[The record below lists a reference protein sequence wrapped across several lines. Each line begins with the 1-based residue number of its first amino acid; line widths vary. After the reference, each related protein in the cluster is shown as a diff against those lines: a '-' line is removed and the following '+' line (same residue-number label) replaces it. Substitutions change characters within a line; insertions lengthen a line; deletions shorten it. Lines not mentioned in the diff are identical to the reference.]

1 MGKREAPQYKVG
13 RRAEPRACLLHMR
26 IWVHI
31 RRAATSKGLAECL
44 ESVFTRRR
52 SHTGCS
58 ALYAATAKM
67 LYRAVTGACGLATRT
82 DQRAGGER
90 FCTTDD
96 GWGGGRD
103 GAAESL
109 PADLQVECVR
119 TGP

>member
-1 MGKREAPQYKVG
+1 
-13 RRAEPRACLLHMR
+13 MR

-52 SHTGCS
+52 SHTDCS
-58 ALYAATAKM
+58 ALNAATAKM
-67 LYRAVTGACGLATRT
+67 LYRAVTGACGLETRT
-82 DQRAGGER
+82 DQCAGGER

-96 GWGGGRD
+96 GWSAGSD

-109 PADLQVECVR
+109 PADLKSNVFVR
-119 TGP
+119 DHERALKFYTEQLGFSVLA